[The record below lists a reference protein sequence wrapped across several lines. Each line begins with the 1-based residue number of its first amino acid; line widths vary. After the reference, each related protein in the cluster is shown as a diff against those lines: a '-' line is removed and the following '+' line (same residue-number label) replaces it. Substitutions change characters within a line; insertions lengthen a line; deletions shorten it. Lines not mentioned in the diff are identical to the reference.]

1 MDDHSRLTD
10 CIRYFV
16 GVANNSGCDTCLFV
30 RCSVNYGQRRFT
42 VNRVPDVG
50 DMGQADRKVQRFT
63 EYSQLGAA
71 GRQLSTLAELDQ
83 KLGRLVAARD
93 DLDLRRLE
101 HVLVDVRDTQR
112 RLEDAFLRATEIG
125 TSGGAQAT
133 AVAVPASPESIG
145 ERVLNRLL
153 VLGYEK
159 VQIVTRQE
167 KLAELA
173 RRDGEVLVEAR
184 RDGVLHKG
192 RVVLRG
198 GRLTSV
204 EIHPGRD
211 PFRNGTLRPRCLALE
226 KIKTNA
232 GSG

>member
-1 MDDHSRLTD
+1 MLLLRL
-10 CIRYFV
+10 
-16 GVANNSGCDTCLFV
+16 
-30 RCSVNYGQRRFT
+30 
-42 VNRVPDVG
+42 
-50 DMGQADRKVQRFT
+50 QADANAPAWMGEVAFWLAVASFLAAALAAAGVWTLVARLR
-63 EYSQLGAA
+63 ELGAA

-204 EIHPGRD
+204 EIHPAYSIF
-211 PFRNGTLRPRCLALE
+211 P
-226 KIKTNA
+226 
-232 GSG
+232 